1 MEELTCSEIF
11 LLNFPPTTPPLLVA
25 TSGVNNCVGEGQ
37 GFLGIVQESS
47 SSQLEDDRGWE
58 ARGREGAGPE
68 KKTNSWAVSCRTH
81 ILVPHS
87 HVDPKLESDSH
98 FLSEEVNAVR

>member
-11 LLNFPPTTPPLLVA
+11 LLNFLPETPSLLVA
-25 TSGVNNCVGEGQ
+25 TSGVNNCVAEGQ

-47 SSQLEDDRGWE
+47 SSQVEDDRGWE

-68 KKTNSWAVSCRTH
+68 KKPAG
-81 ILVPHS
+81 L
-87 HVDPKLESDSH
+87 
-98 FLSEEVNAVR
+98 FLAEPTFGCISFSR